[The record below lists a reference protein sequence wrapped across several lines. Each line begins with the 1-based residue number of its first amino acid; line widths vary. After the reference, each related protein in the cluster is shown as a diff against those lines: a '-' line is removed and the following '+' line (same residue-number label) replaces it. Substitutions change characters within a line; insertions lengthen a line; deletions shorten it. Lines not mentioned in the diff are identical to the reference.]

1 MTAIGVCEWG
11 VGTGRGRGGIYVGV
25 VAGLREREEWISC
38 GGGVRGCG
46 MWRAAVRQLSRQP
59 REQLRGLGFEGNVSP
74 FWSESS
80 RFRWTSGSSA
90 AAAGQAAALDRAVDK
105 DVNGEA
111 RWPLKEGRVGLVR
124 SVADSRGSS
133 VDQTLDAALYNVVN
147 LPWLF
152 LQGVPG
158 QEVGGVSLKSR
169 DKAGLDYSRAFA
181 STAEVVVEDEVEE
194 EYEPEVLVPLEDVD
208 KVSEAKR
215 RAQERR
221 KVRQKQK
228 ELHMRQFKIE
238 TEAWHQ
244 AAAEYKELVAEMCKK
259 NLAPNLPATRS
270 LLLGWFEPLR
280 DAIAQ
285 EQKDYDDRNFREHR
299 AVYGPFMAQLPAD
312 MLAVITMHRLMS
324 LLMSD
329 QEHGC
334 VKVLHAALQI
344 GEAVEQEVGIYK
356 LLHSKKKG
364 GKKGKKKTG
373 VAALNDID
381 TDSTDELLGLSAESI
396 QEANLKLKLTK
407 EKVKKLVKQQKLRLV
422 GKLVQQANG
431 DEPWGPAIQVKV
443 GSRLLELML
452 ETSFMRPPADQTAQ
466 DMTEMRP
473 AFKHTLRNYPIK
485 NKNNLNRI
493 YGVIECDPAVMSA
506 LDKSVQHMVMP
517 YMPMLVK
524 PRAWNG
530 FYDGGYLHLKS
541 TIMRT
546 HGAKELRDTIVATPR
561 QNMSK
566 IVQALDAL
574 GSTQWNIN
582 NVVLDVLE
590 KMWSGGGRLADLV
603 DQDDVPLPDKPE
615 SDDFEELRNWRRH
628 TASAKRINSERHSM
642 RCDTELKLA
651 AARKLKDEEGFF
663 YPHNLDFRGRAYPIH
678 PHLNHLGSDMC
689 RGILQFAEG
698 RPLGSSGL
706 RWLKVHLANLYG
718 GKVGKMSFDARVAW
732 VDEMMEKVFDSAE
745 RPLEGDR
752 WWLEA
757 EDPFQCLAA
766 CLDIRN
772 AINSGSPET
781 FISHLPVH
789 QDGSCNGLQHYAA
802 LGRDRIGAESVNLIA
817 GDKPADVYSGI
828 AARVREI
835 MEKDALKDPK
845 TSRNAAN
852 AKMLLP
858 EIDRK
863 LVKQTVMTSVYGV
876 TFVGARM
883 QIFNR
888 LKERGTIQEQTE
900 MYRAACYAAK
910 TTLNALGEMFKEARC
925 IMSWLGDCAKIIASN
940 GETVKWTTPLGLPVV
955 QPYRKPGR
963 HLVKTSL
970 QILALRNLDA
980 DQPVLVQRQKSAFPP
995 NFVHS
1000 LDSTHMMMTALA
1012 CQEAGLTF
1020 AGVHDSY
1027 WTHAGDIEQMNTLL
1041 REKFVELYS
1050 KPVLENLLKSFQERF
1065 PDLVFPE
1072 VPTRG
1077 DLDLEEVL
1085 RAPYFFN

>member
-1 MTAIGVCEWG
+1 MRV
-11 VGTGRGRGGIYVGV
+11 
-25 VAGLREREEWISC
+25 S
-38 GGGVRGCG
+38 G

-59 REQLRGLGFEGNVSP
+59 REQLRGFGFESSSSP

-80 RFRWTSGSSA
+80 KFRWTSGSSA
-90 AAAGQAAALDRAVDK
+90 AAAGQAALDRALDK
-105 DVNGEA
+105 DVNGDA
-111 RWPLKEGRVGLVR
+111 RWPLKDSRVSFVR
-124 SVADSRGSS
+124 SSIESRQSS

-147 LPWLF
+147 LPGLF

-158 QEVGGVSLKSR
+158 QDVGNLNSKTR
-169 DKAGLDYSRAFA
+169 DRPALDYSRAFA
-181 STAEVVVEDEVEE
+181 SAAEVVVEDEVEE
-194 EYEPEVLVPLEDVD
+194 EYEPEVHFSVVDVD
-208 KVSEAKR
+208 KVAEAKK

-221 KVRQKQK
+221 KAKQKQK
-228 ELHMRQFKIE
+228 KLRIRQYKIE

-244 AAAEYKELVAEMCKK
+244 AAAEYKELVAEMCKN

-285 EQKDYDDRNFREHR
+285 EQKDYEDRNFREHR
-299 AVYGPFMAQLPAD
+299 AVYGPFMAQLPSD

-356 LLHSKKKG
+356 LLHAKRKGAKKG
-364 GKKGKKKTG
+364 TKKTG
-373 VAALNDID
+373 TVAHDNID
-381 TDSTDELLGLSAESI
+381 TISPDEMKRILDDR
-396 QEANLKLKLTK
+396 EADRQLMLTK
-407 EKVKKLVKQQKLRLV
+407 EKVKKLVKKLVKQQKLRRV

-431 DEPWGPAIQVKV
+431 GEPWGPAIQVKV

-452 ETSFMRPPADQTAQ
+452 ETSFIRPPADQTAQ

-524 PRAWNG
+524 PRAWTG
-530 FYDGGYLHLKS
+530 FNDGGYLHLKS

-546 HGAKELRDTIVATPR
+546 HGAKELRDTIIATPR

-574 GSTQWNIN
+574 GTTKWNLN

-590 KMWSGGGRLADLV
+590 EMWAGGGRLADLV
-603 DQDDVPLPDKPE
+603 DQDDVPLPDKPD
-615 SDDFEELRNWRRH
+615 SDNFEELRNWKRH
-628 TASAKRINSERHSM
+628 TASAKRMNSERHSL

-651 AARKLKDEEGFF
+651 AARKLRDEEGFF

-698 RPLGSSGL
+698 RALGSSGL
-706 RWLKVHLANLYG
+706 RWLKIHLANLYG

-732 VDEMMEKVFDSAE
+732 VDEMVEKVFDSAE
-745 RPLEGDR
+745 RPLEGGR

-772 AINSGSPET
+772 SIKSGSPET
-781 FISHLPVH
+781 YISYLPVH

-828 AARVREI
+828 AVRVREI
-835 MEKDALKDPK
+835 MERDALKDPK
-845 TSRNAAN
+845 TSRHATN

-980 DQPVLVQRQKSAFPP
+980 HQPVLVQRQKSAFPP

-1027 WTHAGDIEQMNTLL
+1027 WTHAGDVEKMNGLL
-1041 REKFVELYS
+1041 REKFVELYNQ
-1050 KPVLENLLKSFQERF
+1050 PVLENLLKSFQERF
-1065 PDLVFPE
+1065 PHLVFPE

-1077 DLDLEEVL
+1077 DLDLKEVL

>member
-1 MTAIGVCEWG
+1 MVAIGVLEPISA
-11 VGTGRGRGGIYVGV
+11 VGRTGRRISDVKLV
-25 VAGLREREEWISC
+25 GLRSHQDC
-38 GGGVRGCG
+38 APTFNLGGRVRGG

-59 REQLRGLGFEGNVSP
+59 REGLRGAGNCSSL
-74 FWSESS
+74 FWSQSLQS
-80 RFRWTSGSSA
+80 RWTSGSA
-90 AAAGQAAALDRAVDK
+90 AAAVGQVHVRAVDK
-105 DVNGEA
+105 DVNVDA
-111 RWPLKEGRVGLVR
+111 RWPLRDTKVGFSR
-124 SVADSRGSS
+124 SSSDSVPSS
-133 VDQTLDAALYNVVN
+133 IDQTLDAALHNVVN

-152 LQGVPG
+152 LQGVPA
-158 QEVGGVSLKSR
+158 QDVGNFHARPGER
-169 DKAGLDYSRAFA
+169 PALDYCRTYA
-181 STAEVVVEDEVEE
+181 SAAEAVIDDDDESEE
-194 EYEPEVLVPLEDVD
+194 ECAPEEPPQSVD
-208 KVSEAKR
+208 FNKAKTAKE
-215 RAQERR
+215 RAAESR
-221 KVRQKQK
+221 KARWK
-228 ELHMRQFKIE
+228 EKALRMRQFKIE

-285 EQKDYDDRNFREHR
+285 EQKDYEERNFREHR
-299 AVYGPFMAQLPAD
+299 AIYGPFLAKLPAD

-334 VKVLHAALQI
+334 VKVVHAALQI

-356 LLHSKKKG
+356 LLRSKRKVAKKVKNKVSG
-364 GKKGKKKTG
+364 D
-373 VAALNDID
+373 ALDDLD
-381 TDSTDELLGLSAESI
+381 TNTDDSI
-396 QEANLKLKLTK
+396 ANSVLDSDLKLKLAK

-422 GKLVQQANG
+422 GKVVQQANG

-452 ETSFMRPPADQTAQ
+452 ETSVMRSPADQNAQ
-466 DMTEMRP
+466 DMTELRP

-485 NKNNLNRI
+485 NKNNMNRI

-524 PRAWNG
+524 PRAWTG

-546 HGAKELRDTIVATPR
+546 HGAKELRDTIISTLR
-561 QNMSK
+561 QDMIK

-574 GSTQWNIN
+574 GSTQWKIN

-590 KMWSGGGRLADLV
+590 QVWKDGGRLADLV
-603 DQDDVPLPDKPE
+603 DAEDVPLPDKPE
-615 SDDFEELRNWRRH
+615 SDDFEEIRNWRRH
-628 TASAKRINSERHSM
+628 TASAKRTNSERHSV

-651 AARKLKDEEGFF
+651 AARKLRDEEGFF

-698 RPLGSSGL
+698 RALGPTGL
-706 RWLKVHLANLYG
+706 RWLKIHLANLYG

-732 VDEMMEKVFDSAE
+732 VDEVMEKVFDSAD
-745 RPLEGDR
+745 RPLDGSR
-752 WWLEA
+752 WWLDA
-757 EDPFQCLAA
+757 EDPFQFLAT

-772 AINSGSPET
+772 AIKSGNPET
-781 FISHLPVH
+781 YVSHLPVH

-802 LGRDRIGAESVNLIA
+802 LGRDRIGAESVNLVA

-835 MEKDALKDPK
+835 MERDAQKDPK
-845 TSRNAAN
+845 TSRHAAN
-852 AKMLLP
+852 AKLLLP

-970 QILALRNLDA
+970 QVLALRNLDA

-1027 WTHAGDIEQMNTLL
+1027 WTHAGDVEQMNSLL

-1050 KPVLENLLKSFQERF
+1050 QPVLENLLKSFQERF
-1065 PDLVFPE
+1065 PTLVFPE
-1072 VPTRG
+1072 VPARG
-1077 DLDLEEVL
+1077 DLDLKEVL